1 MAANDERVLNENR
14 CIQTMEAV
22 PTADGVLRH
31 WLVYKFP
38 VDAESGERYIGGVA
52 VDISDRKHAEEELRR
67 VLDEL
72 ERRVAERTSLLTTAN
87 KRLER
92 EALER
97 EAAESALRDEQ
108 ILLRRLL
115 YRQEVIASHRLR
127 VARRPRAICHGGV
140 YAPGGRRAA
149 IGDGPDQAREAF
161 DTGLGLLRDT
171 INEARRMINGLQPML
186 LEESGLAPAIT
197 SLIHE
202 YFDPQVIQF
211 EHQLR
216 SERLTPLVEGIL
228 FRVCQEA
235 LTNAT
240 KYSQAKQIR
249 VRLSQENAWVRLEI
263 VDQGI
268 GFDMEQAASANSFGL
283 PGFAERSPIGRP
295 FADR

>member
-1 MAANDERVLNENR
+1 MF
-14 CIQTMEAV
+14 
-22 PTADGVLRH
+22 LRH

-115 YRQEVIASHRLR
+115 YRQEADRKLIAYELHDGPVQYVTAALMHLES
-127 VARRPRAICHGGV
+127 ARR
-140 YAPGGRRAA
+140 A

-186 LEESGLAPAIT
+186 LEESGLVPAIT
-197 SLIHE
+197 CLIHE

-228 FRVCQEA
+228 FRICQEA

-283 PGFAERSPIGRP
+283 HGIRERARLLGGHSLIDSTPGRGTRIVVELPVNE
-295 FADR
+295 D